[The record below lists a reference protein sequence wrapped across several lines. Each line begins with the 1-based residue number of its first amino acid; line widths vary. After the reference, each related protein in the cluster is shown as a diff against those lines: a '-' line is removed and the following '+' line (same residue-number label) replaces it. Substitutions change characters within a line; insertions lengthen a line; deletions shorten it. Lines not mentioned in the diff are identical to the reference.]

1 MELILNSRLDLREKN
16 NDKITIMKIKRKND
30 SKRTMK
36 EIGYIYLTHTHTKNK
51 DEYGSLSKREKVYS
65 IT

>member
-36 EIGYIYLTHTHTKNK
+36 EIGYIYLT
-51 DEYGSLSKREKVYS
+51 LSRPGCFRPKRL
-65 IT
+65 

>member
-36 EIGYIYLTHTHTKNK
+36 EIGYLSIYLTHTHKK
-51 DEYGSLSKREKVYS
+51 
-65 IT
+65 